1 MNLGKNIGFLYYLSP
16 FLTSHSI
23 VENKL
28 SLILA
33 ILFGFKKITI
43 KLKSLPKLSFDT
55 HDFTLMY
62 HFVGSLTFSASYKQ
76 LNENSAQL
84 SFDLNNSFVI
94 PLTNFSKE
102 DKNLIETLFLC
113 VRAGADFITDNNKDI
128 SKYRKKTLKIFVDE
142 GKKIIETFSGVKFYL
157 DSINAGNTI
166 MECFIDD
173 IHAITDSDD
182 WSNKIVVDVG
192 AECGDTP
199 LYYASKGAKVYAF
212 EPIKPNFDAMLRNMS
227 LNPNLSANI
236 IPINA
241 AVGKDG
247 KLNFFQAPDTPN
259 IGSSFTYNRYGENAL
274 QSLVDGISFSKIL
287 EAYKIKK
294 IDLLKMDCK
303 GCEMYLNASFL
314 EHVDE
319 IKIEYV
325 AQFTS
330 HKFEDIKKLLED
342 SGFVCMVYR
351 NSQFARLSNRLNGHI
366 YGKKTH
372 TSKSVS

>member
-1 MNLGKNIGFLYYLSP
+1 MNLGKNIGLLYYLSP

-23 VENKL
+23 IENKFGL
-28 SLILA
+28 MLA
-33 ILFGFKKITI
+33 ILLGRKKITV
-43 KLKSLPKLSFDT
+43 KLKNLPKLSFNIS
-55 HDFTLMY
+55 DFTLMY
-62 HFVGSLTFSASYKQ
+62 YFIGSLAFSASYRQ
-76 LNENSAQL
+76 LNKNLIQV
-84 SFDLNNSFVI
+84 SFDLNNTFNI
-94 PLTNFSKE
+94 PLANFSKE

-113 VRAGADFITDNNKDI
+113 VRSGADFITDKNTDI
-128 SKYRKKTLKIFVDE
+128 RKYRKKTLKIFDTD

-173 IHAITDSDD
+173 IHTITDSDD

-212 EPIKPNFDAMLRNMS
+212 EPIKQNFDAMLRNIS
-227 LNPNLSANI
+227 LNPNLSAKI
-236 IPINA
+236 VPIDA

-247 KLNFFQAPDTPN
+247 KLNFFQAPDTPD
-259 IGSSFTYNRYGENAL
+259 IGSSFVYNRYGENAL
-274 QSLVDGISFSKIL
+274 QSIVDGISFSKIL
-287 EAYKIKK
+287 EIYKIEK

-303 GCEMYLNASFL
+303 GCEMYLNANFL
-314 EHVDE
+314 KYVDE

-330 HKFEDIKKLLED
+330 HKFDDIKKLLED
-342 SGFVCMVYR
+342 SDFVCMVYR
-351 NSQFARLSNRLNGHI
+351 NNQFARLSNRLNGHI
-366 YGKKTH
+366 YGKKKHKLDST
-372 TSKSVS
+372 